1 LSLILIDDVLEV
13 NLVKIVGPR
22 MQDLEAFVLHVLCAV
37 SLDVSLDEFIAGLEG
52 DNRVLEVILF
62 NRSLCVLQEVRD
74 SLDA

>member
-1 LSLILIDDVLEV
+1 
-13 NLVKIVGPR
+13 
-22 MQDLEAFVLHVLCAV
+22 MQDLEAFVLHVLCTV